1 MPPCSHLTQ
10 SNPQYCYAAS
20 LRVSQRLS
28 GPFIRA
34 HHRCFISSPYMISC
48 LPHPSRSL
56 LLSPDV
62 PRDGQNEILNFHLP
76 ISLMHCLHLDQWG
89 WEFGAQLCPLGW
101 PPEISEGTC
110 WCGEEGD
117 EVVCHL
123 GNEQHWKS
131 FGHLAESLRK
141 AESCSLQ
148 G

>member
-1 MPPCSHLTQ
+1 MLLHRESLPEALRALHPCPPLLFHPPTLHVLLPAP
-10 SNPQYCYAAS
+10 PQPFTIP
-20 LRVSQRLS
+20 LS
-28 GPFIRA
+28 
-34 HHRCFISSPYMISC
+34 RCAQGKAITG
-48 LPHPSRSL
+48 RN
-56 LLSPDV
+56 
-62 PRDGQNEILNFHLP
+62 GQNEILNFHLP
-76 ISLMHCLHLDQWG
+76 ISPMHCLHLDQWG
-89 WEFGAQLCPLGW
+89 WKFGAQLCPLGW

-141 AESCSLQ
+141 AKSCSLQ